1 MASVPADRT
10 GTSGQDVNFTRNA
23 TGLVREASMWDAL
36 IMNTLGMN
44 VAVGSVLLL
53 QQAPAIFP
61 GGNMLLAVVIG
72 TLIMAF
78 TLLWVYS
85 EFAAAMPRSG
95 GDYVFVSRALHPFLG
110 WLLSWSQGIW
120 LIFFWIGFN
129 AWFAL
134 TSAVPTAMITIG
146 TVTGGHGWITAA
158 NDLLSKPDFL
168 GIHMQ
173 WYVFGFG
180 TLLNVLFALLLI
192 YGGRVYWRVQKW
204 LFLLAGLAIL
214 VMVGLLLVRGTSMAA
229 SWNSFAAKTGSLG
242 YGQVIPA
249 ARAAGFGGA
258 TAPFSFTA
266 TLLMLP
272 WVFFV
277 VGYAQGSAQIGGEI
291 KRASRS
297 QYFAMVGGVLINGL
311 VLAVIV
317 LLATHAVGSGWLRS
331 VDYLAANDPAKL
343 GLPAG
348 LPPGVNFLTALMT
361 HNVLL
366 LALLGIGF
374 VIWALM
380 GTPLSEL
387 QATRYMLAWG
397 LDRSVPQRLGRV
409 NDRVHTPVT
418 AIVFCTVTGE
428 LALLAL
434 INIAQASLLG
444 ALLAQIAAF
453 ILVSAAG
460 IAFPYRLKA
469 LWESAGGRRILGVP
483 AVALAGA
490 GGVITLGALMILFI
504 ANKSISTEFAVTAHL
519 SLYFMLGVVGAG
531 VLWYIGAY
539 VFNRHRGVNLNLS
552 YKEIPPE

>member
-1 MASVPADRT
+1 MTSTPAPVT
-10 GTSGQDVNFTRNA
+10 GAPQDANFTRNA
-23 TGLVREASMWDAL
+23 TGLVREVSMWDAL

-61 GGNMLLAVVIG
+61 GGNMVLAVVIG
-72 TLIMAF
+72 TVIMAF

-85 EFAAAMPRSG
+85 EFSAAMPRSG

-134 TSAVPTAMITIG
+134 VSAVPAAFITIG
-146 TVTGGHGWITAA
+146 SVTGQQGWITAA
-158 NDLLSKPDFL
+158 NDLLAKHTFL

-173 WYVFGFG
+173 WYVFLFG
-180 TLLNVLFALLLI
+180 TVLNVLFAVLLI
-192 YGGRVYWRVQKW
+192 FGGRVYWRVQKW

-214 VMVGLLLVRGTSMAA
+214 IMVVLLIARGTSLAA
-229 SWNSFAAKTGSLG
+229 SWDSFAAKNGTLK
-242 YGQVIPA
+242 YHQVIPA
-249 ARAAGFGGA
+249 AHAAGFTGA
-258 TAPFSFTA
+258 NAPFSFAA
-266 TLLMLP
+266 TLLILP

-277 VGYAQGSAQIGGEI
+277 VGYAQGSAQIGGEV

-297 QYFAMVGGVLINGL
+297 QYVAMVGGVLINGL
-311 VLAVIV
+311 VLAIIV
-317 LLATHAVGSGWLRS
+317 LLTTHAVGTSWLRS

-348 LPPGVNFLTALMT
+348 LPPGVNFLAALLT

-366 LALLGIGF
+366 LALIGIGF

-387 QATRYMLAWG
+387 QASRYMLAWS
-397 LDRSVPQRLGRV
+397 LDRSGPQALGRV
-409 NDRVHTPVT
+409 NDRTHTPVV

-434 INIAQASLLG
+434 INIPQASLLG

-460 IAFPYRLKA
+460 IAFPYRLKDI
-469 LWESAGGRRILGVP
+469 WEAAGGRRLFGVP

-490 GGVITLGALMILFI
+490 GGVISLGALMVLFI
-504 ANKSISTEFAVTAHL
+504 TDKSISTTFAVTAHL
-519 SLYFMLGVVGAG
+519 SVEFMLGVIAAG
-531 VLWYIGAY
+531 VLWYIGAVLY
-539 VFNRHRGVNLNLS
+539 NKRRGVNLNLT

>member
-1 MASVPADRT
+1 MTSTPAPVT
-10 GTSGQDVNFTRNA
+10 GAPQDSNFTRNA
-23 TGLVREASMWDAL
+23 TGLVREVSMWDAL

-61 GGNMLLAVVIG
+61 GGNMVLAVVIG
-72 TLIMAF
+72 TVIMAF

-85 EFAAAMPRSG
+85 EFSAAMPRSG

-134 TSAVPTAMITIG
+134 VSAVPAAFITIG
-146 TVTGGHGWITAA
+146 SVTGQQGWITAA
-158 NDLLSKPDFL
+158 NDLLAKHTFL

-173 WYVFGFG
+173 WYVFLFG
-180 TLLNVLFALLLI
+180 TVLNVLFAVLLI
-192 YGGRVYWRVQKW
+192 FGGRVYWRVQKW

-214 VMVGLLLVRGTSMAA
+214 IMVVLLIARGTSLAA
-229 SWNSFAAKTGSLG
+229 SWDSFAAKNGTLK
-242 YGQVIPA
+242 YHQVIPA
-249 ARAAGFGGA
+249 AHAAGFTGA
-258 TAPFSFTA
+258 NAPFSFAA
-266 TLLMLP
+266 TLLILP

-277 VGYAQGSAQIGGEI
+277 VGYAQGSAQIGGEV

-297 QYFAMVGGVLINGL
+297 QYVAMVGGVLINGL
-311 VLAVIV
+311 VLAIIV
-317 LLATHAVGSGWLRS
+317 LLTTHAVGTSWLRS

-348 LPPGVNFLTALMT
+348 LPPGVNFLAALLT

-366 LALLGIGF
+366 LALIGIGF

-387 QATRYMLAWG
+387 QASRYMLAWS
-397 LDRSVPQRLGRV
+397 LDRSGPQALGRV
-409 NDRVHTPVT
+409 NDRTHTPVV

-434 INIAQASLLG
+434 INVPQASLLG

-460 IAFPYRLKA
+460 VAFPYRLKDI
-469 LWESAGGRRILGVP
+469 WEAAGGRRLFGVP
-483 AVALAGA
+483 AVALAGPA
-490 GGVITLGALMILFI
+490 G
-504 ANKSISTEFAVTAHL
+504 
-519 SLYFMLGVVGAG
+519 
-531 VLWYIGAY
+531 
-539 VFNRHRGVNLNLS
+539 
-552 YKEIPPE
+552 

>member
-1 MASVPADRT
+1 MTSTPAPVT
-10 GTSGQDVNFTRNA
+10 GAPQDSNFTRNA
-23 TGLVREASMWDAL
+23 TGLVREVSMWDAL

-61 GGNMLLAVVIG
+61 GGNMVLAVVIG
-72 TLIMAF
+72 TVIMAF

-85 EFAAAMPRSG
+85 EFSAAMPRSG

-134 TSAVPTAMITIG
+134 VSAVPAAFITIG
-146 TVTGGHGWITAA
+146 SVTGQQGWITAA
-158 NDLLSKPDFL
+158 NDLLAKHTFL

-173 WYVFGFG
+173 WYVFLFG
-180 TLLNVLFALLLI
+180 TVLNVLFAVLLI
-192 YGGRVYWRVQKW
+192 FGGRVYWRVQKW

-214 VMVGLLLVRGTSMAA
+214 IMVVLLIARGTSLAA
-229 SWNSFAAKTGSLG
+229 SWDSFAAKNGTLK
-242 YGQVIPA
+242 YHQVIPA
-249 ARAAGFGGA
+249 AHAAGFTGA
-258 TAPFSFTA
+258 NAPFSFAA
-266 TLLMLP
+266 TLLILP

-277 VGYAQGSAQIGGEI
+277 VGYAQGSAQIGGEV

-297 QYFAMVGGVLINGL
+297 QYVAMVGGVLINGL
-311 VLAVIV
+311 VLAIIV
-317 LLATHAVGSGWLRS
+317 LLTTHAVGTSWLRS

-348 LPPGVNFLTALMT
+348 LPPGVNFLAALLT

-366 LALLGIGF
+366 LALIGIGF

-387 QATRYMLAWG
+387 QASRYMLAWS
-397 LDRSVPQRLGRV
+397 LDRSGPQALGRV
-409 NDRVHTPVT
+409 NDRTHTPVV

-434 INIAQASLLG
+434 INVPQASLLG

-460 IAFPYRLKA
+460 VAFPYRLKDI
-469 LWESAGGRRILGVP
+469 WEAAGGRRLFGVP

-490 GGVITLGALMILFI
+490 GGVISLGALLVLFI
-504 ANKSISTEFAVTAHL
+504 TDKSISTTFAVTAHL
-519 SLYFMLGVVGAG
+519 SVEFMLGVIAAG
-531 VLWYIGAY
+531 VLWYIGAVLY
-539 VFNRHRGVNLNLS
+539 NKRRGVNLNLT

>member
-1 MASVPADRT
+1 
-10 GTSGQDVNFTRNA
+10 
-23 TGLVREASMWDAL
+23 MWDAL

-61 GGNMLLAVVIG
+61 GGNMVLAVVIG
-72 TLIMAF
+72 TVIMAF

-85 EFAAAMPRSG
+85 EFSAAMPRSG

-134 TSAVPTAMITIG
+134 VSAVPAAFITIG
-146 TVTGGHGWITAA
+146 SVTGQQGWITAA
-158 NDLLSKPDFL
+158 NDLLAKHTFL

-173 WYVFGFG
+173 WYVFLFG
-180 TLLNVLFALLLI
+180 TVLNVLFAVLLI
-192 YGGRVYWRVQKW
+192 FGGRVYWRVQKW

-214 VMVGLLLVRGTSMAA
+214 IMVILLIARGTSLAA
-229 SWNSFAAKTGSLG
+229 SWDSFAAKNGTLK
-242 YGQVIPA
+242 YHQVIPA
-249 ARAAGFGGA
+249 AHAAGFTGA
-258 TAPFSFTA
+258 NAPFSFAA
-266 TLLMLP
+266 TLLILP

-277 VGYAQGSAQIGGEI
+277 VGYAQGSAQIGGEV

-297 QYFAMVGGVLINGL
+297 QYVAMVGGVLINGL
-311 VLAVIV
+311 VLAIIV
-317 LLATHAVGSGWLRS
+317 LLTTHAVGTSWLRS

-348 LPPGVNFLTALMT
+348 LPPGVNFLAALLT

-366 LALLGIGF
+366 LALIGIGF

-387 QATRYMLAWG
+387 QASRYMLAWS
-397 LDRSVPQRLGRV
+397 LDRSGPQALGRV
-409 NDRVHTPVT
+409 NDRTHTPVI

-434 INIAQASLLG
+434 INVPQASLLG

-460 IAFPYRLKA
+460 VAFPYRLKDI
-469 LWESAGGRRILGVP
+469 WEAAGGRRLFGVP

-490 GGVITLGALMILFI
+490 GGVISLGALLVLFI
-504 ANKSISTEFAVTAHL
+504 TDKSISTTFAVTAHL
-519 SLYFMLGVVGAG
+519 SVEFMLGVIAAG
-531 VLWYIGAY
+531 VLWYIGAVLY
-539 VFNRHRGVNLNLS
+539 NKRRGVNLNLT

>member
-1 MASVPADRT
+1 MTSTPPRT
-10 GTSGQDVNFTRNA
+10 TGAPQDYNFTRNA
-23 TGLVREASMWDAL
+23 TGLIREVSMWDAL

-61 GGNMLLAVVIG
+61 GGSMVLSVIIG

-134 TSAVPTAMITIG
+134 VAAAPTAMITIG
-146 TVTGGHGWITAA
+146 SVTGDQAWTNAA
-158 NDLLSKPDFL
+158 NGLLAKHEFL

-173 WYVFGFG
+173 WYVFLFG
-180 TLLNVLFALLLI
+180 TLLNILFALLLI
-192 YGGRVYWRVQKW
+192 FGGRVYWRVQKW
-204 LFLLAGLAIL
+204 LFLVAGLAIL
-214 VMVGLLLVRGTSMAA
+214 AMVALLLVRGTSIA
-229 SWNSFAAKTGSLG
+229 SSWDAFAAKNGTLK

-249 ARAAGFGGA
+249 AHAAGFTGA
-258 TAPFSFTA
+258 HAPFSFTA

-277 VGYAQGSAQIGGEI
+277 VGYAQGSAQIGGEV

-297 QYFAMVGGVLINGL
+297 QYYAMVGGVLINGL
-311 VLAVIV
+311 VLAIIV
-317 LLATHAVGSGWLRS
+317 LLTTHAVGTGWLRS
-331 VDYLAANDPAKL
+331 VDYLAANDPSKL
-343 GLPAG
+343 GLPGG
-348 LPPGVNFLTALMT
+348 LPPGLNFLVALLT
-361 HNVLL
+361 HNIVL

-397 LDRSVPQRLGRV
+397 LDRSAPQRLGRV
-409 NDRVHTPVT
+409 SDRLHTPVT
-418 AIVFCTVTGE
+418 AIVFCTITGE

-434 INIAQASLLG
+434 INVAQASLLG

-460 IAFPYRLKA
+460 IAFPYRLRNV
-469 LWESAGGRRILGVP
+469 WESAGGRRFLGVP
-483 AVALAGA
+483 AVMLAGI
-490 GGVITLGALMILFI
+490 GGVIALGALLLLFI
-504 ANKSISTEFAVTAHL
+504 FNTTISAQFAVTAHL
-519 SLYFMLGVVGAG
+519 SVEFMLGVVIAGA
-531 VLWYIGAY
+531 LWYVGAY
-539 VFNRHRGVNLNLS
+539 LVNRRRGINLNLA

>member
-1 MASVPADRT
+1 MTSTPPRT
-10 GTSGQDVNFTRNA
+10 TGAPQDYNFTRNA
-23 TGLVREASMWDAL
+23 TGLIREVSMWDAL

-61 GGNMLLAVVIG
+61 GGSMVLSVIIG

-85 EFAAAMPRSG
+85 EFSAAMPRSG

-134 TSAVPTAMITIG
+134 VAAAPTAMITIG
-146 TVTGGHGWITAA
+146 SVTGDQAWTNAA
-158 NDLLSKPDFL
+158 NGLLAKHDFL

-173 WYVFGFG
+173 WYVFLFG
-180 TLLNVLFALLLI
+180 TLLNILFALLLI
-192 YGGRVYWRVQKW
+192 FGGRVYWRVQKW
-204 LFLLAGLAIL
+204 LFLVAGLAIL
-214 VMVGLLLVRGTSMAA
+214 AMVALLLVRGTSIA
-229 SWNSFAAKTGSLG
+229 SSWDAFAAKNGTLK

-249 ARAAGFGGA
+249 AHAAGFTGA
-258 TAPFSFTA
+258 HAPFSFTA

-277 VGYAQGSAQIGGEI
+277 VGYAQGSAQIGGEV

-297 QYFAMVGGVLINGL
+297 QYYAMVGGVLINGL

-317 LLATHAVGSGWLRS
+317 LLTTHAVGTGWLRS
-331 VDYLAANDPAKL
+331 VDYLAANDPSKL
-343 GLPAG
+343 GLPGG
-348 LPPGVNFLTALMT
+348 LPPGVNFLVALLT
-361 HNVLL
+361 HNIVL

-397 LDRSVPQRLGRV
+397 LDRSAPQRLGRV
-409 NDRVHTPVT
+409 SDRLHTPVT
-418 AIVFCTVTGE
+418 AIVFCTITGE

-460 IAFPYRLKA
+460 IAFPYRLRNV
-469 LWESAGGRRILGVP
+469 WESAGGRRLLGVP
-483 AVALAGA
+483 AVVLAGI
-490 GGVITLGALMILFI
+490 GGVIALGALLLLFI
-504 ANKSISTEFAVTAHL
+504 FNKTISAQFAVTAHL
-519 SLYFMLGVVGAG
+519 SVEFMLGVVIAGA
-531 VLWYIGAY
+531 LWYVGAY
-539 VFNRHRGVNLNLS
+539 LVNRRRGINLNLA

>member
-1 MASVPADRT
+1 MTSTPPRT
-10 GTSGQDVNFTRNA
+10 TGAPQDYNFTRNA
-23 TGLVREASMWDAL
+23 TGLIREVSMWDAL

-61 GGNMLLAVVIG
+61 GGSMVLSVIIG

-134 TSAVPTAMITIG
+134 VAAAPTAMITIG
-146 TVTGGHGWITAA
+146 SVTGDQAWTNAA
-158 NDLLSKPDFL
+158 NGLLAKHDFL

-173 WYVFGFG
+173 WYVFLFG
-180 TLLNVLFALLLI
+180 TVLNILFALLLI
-192 YGGRVYWRVQKW
+192 FGGRVYWRVQKW
-204 LFLLAGLAIL
+204 LFLVAGLAIL
-214 VMVGLLLVRGTSMAA
+214 AMVALLLVRGTSIA
-229 SWNSFAAKTGSLG
+229 SSWDAFAAKNGTLK

-249 ARAAGFGGA
+249 AHAAGFTGA
-258 TAPFSFTA
+258 HASFSFTA

-277 VGYAQGSAQIGGEI
+277 VGYAQGSAQIGGEV

-297 QYFAMVGGVLINGL
+297 QYYAMVGGVLINGL
-311 VLAVIV
+311 VLAIIV
-317 LLATHAVGSGWLRS
+317 LLTTHAVGTSWLRS
-331 VDYLAANDPAKL
+331 VDYLAANDPSKL
-343 GLPAG
+343 GLPGG
-348 LPPGVNFLTALMT
+348 LPPGVNFLVALLT
-361 HNVLL
+361 HNIVL

-397 LDRSVPQRLGRV
+397 LDRSAPQRLGRV
-409 NDRVHTPVT
+409 SDRLHTPVT

-434 INIAQASLLG
+434 INVAQASLLG

-460 IAFPYRLKA
+460 IAFPYRLRNV
-469 LWESAGGRRILGVP
+469 WESAGGRRLLGVP
-483 AVALAGA
+483 AVVLAGI
-490 GGVITLGALMILFI
+490 GGVIALGALLLLFI
-504 ANKSISTEFAVTAHL
+504 FNKTISAQFAVTAHL
-519 SLYFMLGVVGAG
+519 SVEFMLGVVIAGA
-531 VLWYIGAY
+531 LWYIGAY
-539 VFNRHRGVNLNLS
+539 LVNRRRGINLNLA

>member
-1 MASVPADRT
+1 MTSTPAPVT
-10 GTSGQDVNFTRNA
+10 GAPQDSNFTRNA
-23 TGLVREASMWDAL
+23 TGLVREVSMWDAL

-61 GGNMLLAVVIG
+61 GGNMVLAVIIG
-72 TLIMAF
+72 TVIMAF

-85 EFAAAMPRSG
+85 EFSAAMPRSG

-134 TSAVPTAMITIG
+134 VSAVPAAFITIG
-146 TVTGGHGWITAA
+146 SVTGQQGWITAA
-158 NDLLSKPDFL
+158 NDLLAKHTFL

-173 WYVFGFG
+173 WYVFLFG
-180 TLLNVLFALLLI
+180 TVLNVLFAVLLI
-192 YGGRVYWRVQKW
+192 FGGRVYWRVQKW

-214 VMVGLLLVRGTSMAA
+214 IMVILLIARGTSLAA
-229 SWNSFAAKTGSLG
+229 SWDSFAAKNGTLK
-242 YGQVIPA
+242 YHQVIPA
-249 ARAAGFGGA
+249 AHAAGFTGA
-258 TAPFSFTA
+258 NAPFSFAA
-266 TLLMLP
+266 TLLILP

-277 VGYAQGSAQIGGEI
+277 VGYAQGSAQIGGEV

-297 QYFAMVGGVLINGL
+297 QYVAMVGGVLINGL
-311 VLAVIV
+311 VLAIIV
-317 LLATHAVGSGWLRS
+317 LLTTHAVGTSWLRS

-348 LPPGVNFLTALMT
+348 LPPGVNFLAALLT

-366 LALLGIGF
+366 LALIGIGF

-387 QATRYMLAWG
+387 QASRYMLAWS
-397 LDRSVPQRLGRV
+397 LDRSGPQALGRV
-409 NDRVHTPVT
+409 NDRTHTPVV

-434 INIAQASLLG
+434 INIPQASLLG

-460 IAFPYRLKA
+460 VAFPYRLKDI
-469 LWESAGGRRILGVP
+469 WEAAGGRRLFGVP

-490 GGVITLGALMILFI
+490 GGVISLGALLVLFI
-504 ANKSISTEFAVTAHL
+504 TDKSISTTFAVTAHL
-519 SLYFMLGVVGAG
+519 SVEFMLGVIAAG
-531 VLWYIGAY
+531 VLWYIGAVLY
-539 VFNRHRGVNLNLS
+539 NKRRGVNLNLT

>member
-1 MASVPADRT
+1 MTSTPARAT
-10 GTSGQDVNFTRNA
+10 GAPQDFNFTRNA
-23 TGLVREASMWDAL
+23 TGLVREVSMWDAL

-61 GGNMLLAVVIG
+61 GGNLVLAVIIG

-85 EFAAAMPRSG
+85 EFSAAMPRSG

-134 TSAVPTAMITIG
+134 ISAAPTAMITIG
-146 TVTGGHGWITAA
+146 TVTGSHGWITAA
-158 NDLLSKPDFL
+158 NDLTAKYDVL
-168 GIHMQ
+168 GVHMQ
-173 WYVFGFG
+173 WYVFLFG
-180 TLLNVLFALLLI
+180 TVLNVLFALLLI
-192 YGGRVYWRVQKW
+192 FGGRVYWRVQKW
-204 LFLLAGLAIL
+204 LFLLAGIAIL
-214 VMVGLLLVRGTSMAA
+214 LMVGLLIARGTSLGA
-229 SWNSFAAKTGSLG
+229 SWDTFAAKNGTLR
-242 YGQVIPA
+242 YGQVISA
-249 ARAAGFGGA
+249 AQKAGFHGA
-258 TAPFSFTA
+258 NAGFSFSDTI
-266 TLLMLP
+266 LLLP

-277 VGYAQGSAQIGGEI
+277 VGYAQGSAQIGGEV

-311 VLAVIV
+311 VLALIV
-317 LLATHAVGSGWLRS
+317 LLATHYVGSSWLRS
-331 VDYLAANDPAKL
+331 VDYLAAADPAKL
-343 GLPAG
+343 GLPGG

-361 HNVLL
+361 HNVVL

-397 LDRSVPQRLGRV
+397 LDRSGPQALGRV

-453 ILVSAAG
+453 ILVSVAG
-460 IAFPYRLKA
+460 IAFPYRLKD
-469 LWESAGGRRILGVP
+469 LWESAGGKRLLGVP
-483 AVALAGA
+483 TVALAGT
-490 GGVITLGALMILFI
+490 GGVIALGGLMVMFI
-504 ANKSISTEFAVTAHL
+504 FNKSISTEFAVTAHL
-519 SLYFMLGVVGAG
+519 SVEFMLGVIAAG
-531 VLWYIGAY
+531 VLWYFGALIY
-539 VFNRHRGVNLNLS
+539 NRRRGVNMNLA

>member
-1 MASVPADRT
+1 MTSIPARAT
-10 GTSGQDVNFTRNA
+10 GAPQDSNFTRNA
-23 TGLVREASMWDAL
+23 TGLVREVSMWDAL

-61 GGNMLLAVVIG
+61 GGNLVLAVIIG
-72 TLIMAF
+72 TVIMAF

-85 EFAAAMPRSG
+85 EFSAAMPRSG

-110 WLLSWSQGIW
+110 WLLSWSQGVW

-134 TSAVPTAMITIG
+134 VAAVPAALITIG
-146 TVTGGHGWITAA
+146 SVTGAQGWITVA
-158 NDLLSKPDFL
+158 NDLQAKHSFL

-173 WYVFGFG
+173 WYVFLFG
-180 TLLNVLFALLLI
+180 TVLNVLFALLLI
-192 YGGRVYWRVQKW
+192 FGGRVYWRVQKW

-214 VMVGLLLVRGTSMAA
+214 IMVGLLIARGSSLAA
-229 SWNSFAAKTGSLG
+229 SWDSFAAKNGSLK
-242 YGQVIPA
+242 YNQVIPA
-249 ARAAGFGGA
+249 AQAAGFHGA
-258 TAPFSFTA
+258 NASFSFTA
-266 TLLMLP
+266 TLLILP

-277 VGYAQGSAQIGGEI
+277 VGYAQGSAQIGGEV
-291 KRASRS
+291 KRAGRS

-317 LLATHAVGSGWLRS
+317 LLATHAVGSSWLRS
-331 VDYLAANDPAKL
+331 VDYLAANAPDKL
-343 GLPAG
+343 GLPGG
-348 LPPGVNFLTALMT
+348 LPPGINFISALMT
-361 HNVLL
+361 HNVVL

-387 QATRYMLAWG
+387 QASRYMLAWG
-397 LDRSVPQRLGRV
+397 LDRSGPQALGRV
-409 NDRVHTPVT
+409 NDRVHTPVV

-434 INIAQASLLG
+434 INIPQASLLG

-460 IAFPYRLKA
+460 IAFPYRLKDI
-469 LWESAGGRRILGVP
+469 WEAAGGRRLLGVP

-490 GGVITLGALMILFI
+490 GGVIFLGALLVLFI
-504 ANKSISTEFAVTAHL
+504 ADKSISAQFAVTAHL
-519 SLYFMLGVVGAG
+519 SVEFMLGVLAAG
-531 VLWYIGAY
+531 VLWYIGAVLY
-539 VFNRHRGVNLNLS
+539 NRRRGVNLNLT

>member
-1 MASVPADRT
+1 MTSTPAPVT
-10 GTSGQDVNFTRNA
+10 GAPQDANFTRNA
-23 TGLVREASMWDAL
+23 TGLVREVSMWDAL

-61 GGNMLLAVVIG
+61 GGNMVLAVVIG
-72 TLIMAF
+72 TVIMAF

-85 EFAAAMPRSG
+85 EFSAAMPRSG

-134 TSAVPTAMITIG
+134 VSAVPAAFITIG
-146 TVTGGHGWITAA
+146 SVTGQQGWITAA
-158 NDLLSKPDFL
+158 NDLLAKHTFL

-173 WYVFGFG
+173 WYVFLFG
-180 TLLNVLFALLLI
+180 TVLNVLFAVLLI
-192 YGGRVYWRVQKW
+192 FGGRVYWRVQKW

-214 VMVGLLLVRGTSMAA
+214 IMVVLLIARGTSLAA
-229 SWNSFAAKTGSLG
+229 SWDSFAAKNGTLK
-242 YGQVIPA
+242 YHQVIPA
-249 ARAAGFGGA
+249 AHAAGFTGA
-258 TAPFSFTA
+258 NAPFSFAA
-266 TLLMLP
+266 TLLILP

-277 VGYAQGSAQIGGEI
+277 VGYAQGSAQIGGEV

-297 QYFAMVGGVLINGL
+297 QYVAMVGGVLINGL
-311 VLAVIV
+311 VLAIIV
-317 LLATHAVGSGWLRS
+317 LLTTHAVGTSWLRS

-348 LPPGVNFLTALMT
+348 LPPGVNFLAALLT

-366 LALLGIGF
+366 LALIGIGF

-387 QATRYMLAWG
+387 QASRYMLAWS
-397 LDRSVPQRLGRV
+397 LDRSGPQALGRV
-409 NDRVHTPVT
+409 NDRTHTPVV

-434 INIAQASLLG
+434 INIPQASLLG

-460 IAFPYRLKA
+460 VAFPYRLKDI
-469 LWESAGGRRILGVP
+469 WEAAGGRRLFGVP

-490 GGVITLGALMILFI
+490 GGVISLGALMVLFI
-504 ANKSISTEFAVTAHL
+504 TDKSISTTFAVTAHL
-519 SLYFMLGVVGAG
+519 SVEFMLGVIAAG
-531 VLWYIGAY
+531 VLWYIGAVLY
-539 VFNRHRGVNLNLS
+539 NKRRGVNLNLT

>member
-1 MASVPADRT
+1 MTSTPPRT
-10 GTSGQDVNFTRNA
+10 TGAPQDYNFTRNA
-23 TGLVREASMWDAL
+23 TGLIREVSMWDAL

-61 GGNMLLAVVIG
+61 GGSMVLSVIIG
-72 TLIMAF
+72 TVIMAF

-134 TSAVPTAMITIG
+134 VVAAPTAMVTIG
-146 TVTGGHGWITAA
+146 SVTGDQAWISAA
-158 NDLLSKPDFL
+158 NGLLAKHDFL

-173 WYVFGFG
+173 WYVFLFG

-192 YGGRVYWRVQKW
+192 FGGRVYWRAQKW
-204 LFLLAGLAIL
+204 LFLVAGLAIL
-214 VMVGLLLVRGTSMAA
+214 AMVALLLVRGTSIA
-229 SWNSFAAKTGSLG
+229 SSWDAFAAKNGTLK

-249 ARAAGFGGA
+249 AHAAGFTGA
-258 TAPFSFTA
+258 HASFSFTA

-277 VGYAQGSAQIGGEI
+277 VGYAQGSAQIGGEV

-297 QYFAMVGGVLINGL
+297 QYYAMVGGVLINGL
-311 VLAVIV
+311 VLAIIV
-317 LLATHAVGSGWLRS
+317 LLTTHAVGTSWLRS
-331 VDYLAANDPAKL
+331 VDYLAASDPSKL
-343 GLPAG
+343 GLPGG
-348 LPPGVNFLTALMT
+348 LPPGVNFLVALLT
-361 HNVLL
+361 HNIVL
-366 LALLGIGF
+366 LALLGVGF

-397 LDRSVPQRLGRV
+397 LDRSAPQRLGRV
-409 NDRVHTPVT
+409 SDRLHTPVA

-460 IAFPYRLKA
+460 IAFPYRLRNV
-469 LWESAGGRRILGVP
+469 WESAGGRRLLGVP
-483 AVALAGA
+483 AVVLAGI
-490 GGVITLGALMILFI
+490 GGVIALGALLLLFI
-504 ANKSISTEFAVTAHL
+504 FNKTISAQFAVTAHL
-519 SLYFMLGVVGAG
+519 SVEFMLGVVVAG
-531 VLWYIGAY
+531 VLWYVGAY
-539 VFNRHRGVNLNLS
+539 LVNRRRGINLNLA

>member
-1 MASVPADRT
+1 MTSTPAPVT
-10 GTSGQDVNFTRNA
+10 GAPQDSNFTRNA
-23 TGLVREASMWDAL
+23 TGLVREVSMWDAL

-61 GGNMLLAVVIG
+61 GGNMVLAVVIG
-72 TLIMAF
+72 TVIMAF

-85 EFAAAMPRSG
+85 EFSAAMPRSG

-134 TSAVPTAMITIG
+134 VSAVPAAFITIG
-146 TVTGGHGWITAA
+146 SVTGQQGWITAA
-158 NDLLSKPDFL
+158 NDLLAKHTFL

-173 WYVFGFG
+173 WYVFLFG
-180 TLLNVLFALLLI
+180 TVLNVLFAVLLI
-192 YGGRVYWRVQKW
+192 FGGRVYWRVQKW

-214 VMVGLLLVRGTSMAA
+214 IMVVLLIARGTSLAA
-229 SWNSFAAKTGSLG
+229 SWDSFAAKNGTLK
-242 YGQVIPA
+242 YHQVIPA
-249 ARAAGFGGA
+249 AHAAGFTGA
-258 TAPFSFTA
+258 NAPFSFAA
-266 TLLMLP
+266 TLLILP

-277 VGYAQGSAQIGGEI
+277 VGYAQGSAQIGGEV

-297 QYFAMVGGVLINGL
+297 QYVAMVGGVLINGL
-311 VLAVIV
+311 VLAIIV
-317 LLATHAVGSGWLRS
+317 LLTTHAVGTSWLRS

-348 LPPGVNFLTALMT
+348 LPPGVNFLAALLT

-366 LALLGIGF
+366 LALIGIGF

-387 QATRYMLAWG
+387 QASRYMLAWS
-397 LDRSVPQRLGRV
+397 LDRSGPQALGRV
-409 NDRVHTPVT
+409 NDRTHTPVV

-434 INIAQASLLG
+434 INIPQASLLG

-460 IAFPYRLKA
+460 VAFPYRLKDI
-469 LWESAGGRRILGVP
+469 WEAAGGRRLFGVP

-490 GGVITLGALMILFI
+490 GGVISLGALLVLFI
-504 ANKSISTEFAVTAHL
+504 TDKSISTTFAVTAHL
-519 SLYFMLGVVGAG
+519 SVEFMLGVIAAG
-531 VLWYIGAY
+531 VLWYIGAVLY
-539 VFNRHRGVNLNLS
+539 NKRRGVNLNLT

>member
-1 MASVPADRT
+1 MTSTPASATAAP
-10 GTSGQDVNFTRNA
+10 QDSNFTRNA
-23 TGLVREASMWDAL
+23 TGLVREVSMWDAL

-53 QQAPAIFP
+53 QQAPALFP
-61 GGNMLLAVVIG
+61 GGNMVLAVIIG

-85 EFAAAMPRSG
+85 EFAGAMPRSG

-110 WLLSWSQGIW
+110 WMLSWSQGIW

-134 TSAVPTAMITIG
+134 VSAAPTALITIG
-146 TVTGGHGWITAA
+146 SVTGQHGWITVA
-158 NDLLSKPDFL
+158 NDLLAKHYFL

-173 WYVFGFG
+173 WYVLAFG
-180 TLLNVLFALLLI
+180 TLINVLFALLLI
-192 YGGRVYWRVQKW
+192 FGGRVYWRVQKW
-204 LFLLAGLAIL
+204 LFLIAGLAIL
-214 VMVGLLLVRGTSMAA
+214 AMVVLLLARGSGLAA
-229 SWNSFAAKTGSLG
+229 SWDSFAAKNGTLK
-242 YGQVIPA
+242 YGQVVA
-249 ARAAGFGGA
+249 AAKAAGFHGA
-258 TAPFSFTA
+258 NAPFSFSD

-297 QYFAMVGGVLINGL
+297 QYYAMVGGVLVNGL
-311 VLAVIV
+311 VLAIIV
-317 LLATHAVGSGWLRS
+317 LLATHAVGDGWLRS
-331 VDYLAANDPAKL
+331 VDFLAANDPAKL
-343 GLPAG
+343 GLPGG
-348 LPPGVNFLTALMT
+348 LPPGVNFLAALAT
-361 HNVLL
+361 HNVIL
-366 LALLGIGF
+366 LALLGLGF

-409 NDRVHTPVT
+409 NDRVHTPVA

-453 ILVSAAG
+453 ILVCAAG
-460 IAFPYRLKA
+460 IAFPFRLRNV
-469 LWESAGGRRILGVP
+469 WESAGGKRVLGVP
-483 AVALAGA
+483 VIVLAGA
-490 GGVITLGALMILFI
+490 GGVVALGALLLMFI
-504 ANKSISTEFAVTAHL
+504 FNKSVSTEFAVTAHL
-519 SLYFMLGVVGAG
+519 SVGFMLGVVVAG
-531 VLWYIGAY
+531 VLWYASAY
-539 VFNRHRGVNLNLS
+539 LVNKRRGVNLNLS
-552 YKEIPPE
+552 FKEIPPE

>member
-1 MASVPADRT
+1 
-10 GTSGQDVNFTRNA
+10 
-23 TGLVREASMWDAL
+23 MWDAL

-134 TSAVPTAMITIG
+134 TSALPTAMITIG

-158 NDLLSKPDFL
+158 NGLLSKPDFL

-192 YGGRVYWRVQKW
+192 FGGRVYWRVQKW

-214 VMVGLLLVRGTSMAA
+214 VMVGLLLVRGTSLAA
-229 SWNSFAAKTGSLG
+229 SWNSFAAKNGSLR
-242 YGQVIPA
+242 YDQVIPV

-258 TAPFSFTA
+258 AAPFSFTA

-331 VDYLAANDPAKL
+331 VDFLAANDPAKL

-366 LALLGIGF
+366 LALFGIGF
-374 VIWALM
+374 IIWALM

-453 ILVSAAG
+453 ILVAAAG

-469 LWESAGGRRILGVP
+469 LWESAGGRRILGLP

-490 GGVITLGALMILFI
+490 GGVIALGALMILFI
-504 ANKSISTEFAVTAHL
+504 VNKSISTEFAVTAHL

-539 VFNRHRGVNLNLS
+539 LFNRHRGVNLNLS

>member
-1 MASVPADRT
+1 MTSTPAPVT
-10 GTSGQDVNFTRNA
+10 GAPQDSNFTRNA
-23 TGLVREASMWDAL
+23 TGLVREVSMWDAL

-61 GGNMLLAVVIG
+61 GGNMVLAVVIG
-72 TLIMAF
+72 TVIMAF

-85 EFAAAMPRSG
+85 EFSAAMPRSG

-134 TSAVPTAMITIG
+134 VSAVPAAFITIG
-146 TVTGGHGWITAA
+146 SVTGQQGWITAA
-158 NDLLSKPDFL
+158 NDLLAKHTFL

-173 WYVFGFG
+173 WYVFLFG
-180 TLLNVLFALLLI
+180 TVLNVLFAVLLI
-192 YGGRVYWRVQKW
+192 FGGRVYWRVQKW

-214 VMVGLLLVRGTSMAA
+214 IMVVLLIARGTSLAA
-229 SWNSFAAKTGSLG
+229 SWDSFAAKNGTLK
-242 YGQVIPA
+242 YHQVIPA
-249 ARAAGFGGA
+249 AHAAGFTGA
-258 TAPFSFTA
+258 NAPFSFAA
-266 TLLMLP
+266 TLLILP

-277 VGYAQGSAQIGGEI
+277 VGYAQGSAQIGGEV

-297 QYFAMVGGVLINGL
+297 QYVAMVGGVLINGL
-311 VLAVIV
+311 VLAIIV
-317 LLATHAVGSGWLRS
+317 LLTTHAVGTSWLRS

-348 LPPGVNFLTALMT
+348 LPPGVNFLAALLT

-366 LALLGIGF
+366 LALIGIGF

-387 QATRYMLAWG
+387 QASRYMLAWS
-397 LDRSVPQRLGRV
+397 LDRSGPQALGRV
-409 NDRVHTPVT
+409 NDRTHTPVV

-434 INIAQASLLG
+434 INVPQASLLG

-460 IAFPYRLKA
+460 VAFPYRLKDI
-469 LWESAGGRRILGVP
+469 WEAAGGRRLFGVP

-490 GGVITLGALMILFI
+490 GGVISLGALLVLFI
-504 ANKSISTEFAVTAHL
+504 TDKSISTTFAVTAHL
-519 SLYFMLGVVGAG
+519 SLEFMLGVIAAG
-531 VLWYIGAY
+531 VLWYIGAVLY
-539 VFNRHRGVNLNLS
+539 NKRRGVNLNLT

>member
-1 MASVPADRT
+1 MTSTPAPVT
-10 GTSGQDVNFTRNA
+10 GAPQDSNFTRNA
-23 TGLVREASMWDAL
+23 TGLVREVSMWDAL

-61 GGNMLLAVVIG
+61 GGNMVLAVIIG
-72 TLIMAF
+72 TVIMAF

-85 EFAAAMPRSG
+85 EFSAAMPRSG

-134 TSAVPTAMITIG
+134 VSAVPAAFITIG
-146 TVTGGHGWITAA
+146 SVTGQQGWITAA
-158 NDLLSKPDFL
+158 NDLLAKHTFL

-173 WYVFGFG
+173 WYVFLFG
-180 TLLNVLFALLLI
+180 TVLNVLFAVLLI
-192 YGGRVYWRVQKW
+192 FGGRVYWRVQKW

-214 VMVGLLLVRGTSMAA
+214 IMVILLIARGTSLAA
-229 SWNSFAAKTGSLG
+229 SWDSFAAKNGTLK
-242 YGQVIPA
+242 YHQVIPA
-249 ARAAGFGGA
+249 AHAAGFTGA
-258 TAPFSFTA
+258 NAPFSFAA
-266 TLLMLP
+266 TLLILP

-277 VGYAQGSAQIGGEI
+277 VGYAQGSAQIGGEV

-297 QYFAMVGGVLINGL
+297 QYVAMVGGVLINGL
-311 VLAVIV
+311 VLAIIV
-317 LLATHAVGSGWLRS
+317 LLTTHAVGTSWLRS

-348 LPPGVNFLTALMT
+348 LPPGVNFLAALLT

-366 LALLGIGF
+366 LALIGIGF

-387 QATRYMLAWG
+387 QASRYMLAWS
-397 LDRSVPQRLGRV
+397 LDRSGPQALGRV
-409 NDRVHTPVT
+409 NDRTHTPVV

-434 INIAQASLLG
+434 INVPQASLLG

-460 IAFPYRLKA
+460 VAFPYRLKDI
-469 LWESAGGRRILGVP
+469 WEAAGGRRLFGVP

-490 GGVITLGALMILFI
+490 GGVISLGALLVLFI
-504 ANKSISTEFAVTAHL
+504 TDKSISTTFAVTAHL
-519 SLYFMLGVVGAG
+519 SVEFMLGVIAAG
-531 VLWYIGAY
+531 VLWYIGAVLY
-539 VFNRHRGVNLNLS
+539 NKRRGVNLNLT

>member
-1 MASVPADRT
+1 MTSTPAPVT
-10 GTSGQDVNFTRNA
+10 GAPQDSNFTRNA
-23 TGLVREASMWDAL
+23 TGLVREVSMWDAL

-61 GGNMLLAVVIG
+61 GGNMVLAVVIG
-72 TLIMAF
+72 TVIMAF

-85 EFAAAMPRSG
+85 EFSAAMPRSG

-134 TSAVPTAMITIG
+134 VSAVPAAFITIG
-146 TVTGGHGWITAA
+146 SVTGQQGWITAA
-158 NDLLSKPDFL
+158 NDLLAKHTFL

-173 WYVFGFG
+173 WYVFLFG
-180 TLLNVLFALLLI
+180 TVLNVLFAVLLI
-192 YGGRVYWRVQKW
+192 FGGRVYWRVQKW

-214 VMVGLLLVRGTSMAA
+214 IMVILLIARGTSLAA
-229 SWNSFAAKTGSLG
+229 SWDSFAAKNGTLK
-242 YGQVIPA
+242 YHQVIPA
-249 ARAAGFGGA
+249 AHAAGFTGA
-258 TAPFSFTA
+258 NAPFSFAA
-266 TLLMLP
+266 TLLILP

-277 VGYAQGSAQIGGEI
+277 VGYAQGSAQIGGEV

-297 QYFAMVGGVLINGL
+297 QYVAMVGGVLINGL
-311 VLAVIV
+311 VLAIIV
-317 LLATHAVGSGWLRS
+317 LLTTHAVGTSWLRS

-348 LPPGVNFLTALMT
+348 LPPGVNFLAALLT

-366 LALLGIGF
+366 LALIGIGF

-387 QATRYMLAWG
+387 QASRYMLAWS
-397 LDRSVPQRLGRV
+397 LDRSGPQALGRV
-409 NDRVHTPVT
+409 NDRTHTPVV

-434 INIAQASLLG
+434 INVPQASLLG

-460 IAFPYRLKA
+460 VAFPYRLKDI
-469 LWESAGGRRILGVP
+469 WEAAGGRRLFGVP

-490 GGVITLGALMILFI
+490 AGVISLGALLVLFI
-504 ANKSISTEFAVTAHL
+504 TDKSISTTFAVTAHL
-519 SLYFMLGVVGAG
+519 SVEFMLGVIAAG
-531 VLWYIGAY
+531 VLWYIGAVLY
-539 VFNRHRGVNLNLS
+539 NKRRGVNLNLT

>member
-1 MASVPADRT
+1 MTSIPARAT
-10 GTSGQDVNFTRNA
+10 GAQPDFNFTRNA
-23 TGLVREASMWDAL
+23 TGLVREVSMWDAL

-61 GGNMLLAVVIG
+61 GGNLVLAVIIG

-85 EFAAAMPRSG
+85 EFASAMPRSG

-134 TSAVPTAMITIG
+134 ISAAPTAMVTIG
-146 TVTGGHGWITAA
+146 TVTGSHGWITAA
-158 NDLLSKPDFL
+158 NDLTAKYDVL

-173 WYVFGFG
+173 WYVFVFG
-180 TLLNVLFALLLI
+180 TILNGLFALLLI
-192 YGGRVYWRVQKW
+192 FGGRVYWRVQKW
-204 LFLLAGLAIL
+204 LFLVAGLAIL
-214 VMVGLLLVRGTSMAA
+214 IMVILLIARGTGLTA
-229 SWNSFAAKTGSLG
+229 SWDTFAAKNGTLK
-242 YGQVIPA
+242 YGQIISA
-249 ARAAGFGGA
+249 AQKAGFHGA
-258 TAPFSFTA
+258 NAGFSFSETI
-266 TLLMLP
+266 LLLP

-277 VGYAQGSAQIGGEI
+277 VGYAQGSAQIGGEV

-311 VLAVIV
+311 VLAIIV
-317 LLATHAVGSGWLRS
+317 LLATHYVGSSWLRS
-331 VDYLAANDPAKL
+331 VDYLAAADPAKL
-343 GLPAG
+343 GLPGG

-397 LDRSVPQRLGRV
+397 LDRSGPQALGRV

-428 LALLAL
+428 IALLAL

-444 ALLAQIAAF
+444 ALLAQIGAF
-453 ILVSAAG
+453 ILVSVAG
-460 IAFPYRLKA
+460 IAFPYRLKD
-469 LWESAGGRRILGVP
+469 LWESAGGKRLFGIP
-483 AVALAGA
+483 TVALAGA
-490 GGVITLGALMILFI
+490 GGVIALGGLMVMFI
-504 ANKSISTEFAVTAHL
+504 FNKSISTEFAVTAHL
-519 SLYFMLGVVGAG
+519 SVEFMLGVIAAG
-531 VLWYIGAY
+531 VLWYFGALIY
-539 VFNRHRGVNLNLS
+539 NRRRGVNMNLA

>member
-1 MASVPADRT
+1 MTSTPAPVT
-10 GTSGQDVNFTRNA
+10 GAPQDSNFTRNA
-23 TGLVREASMWDAL
+23 TGLVREVSMWDAL

-61 GGNMLLAVVIG
+61 GGNLWLAVIIG
-72 TLIMAF
+72 TVIMAF

-110 WLLSWSQGIW
+110 WLLSWSQGVW

-134 TSAVPTAMITIG
+134 VSAVPAAFITIG
-146 TVTGGHGWITAA
+146 SVTGQSGWITAA
-158 NDLLSKPDFL
+158 NDLLAKHTFL
-168 GIHMQ
+168 GLHMQ

-180 TLLNVLFALLLI
+180 TVLNVLFALLLI

-214 VMVGLLLVRGTSMAA
+214 IMVGLLIARGTGIGA
-229 SWNSFAAKTGSLG
+229 SWDSFAAKNHSLK
-242 YGQVIPA
+242 YAQVIPA
-249 ARAAGFGGA
+249 AQAAGFHGA
-258 TAPFSFTA
+258 NASFSFSD
-266 TLLMLP
+266 TLLLLP

-277 VGYAQGSAQIGGEI
+277 VGYAQGSAQIGGEV

-317 LLATHAVGSGWLRS
+317 LLATHAVGTSWLRS
-331 VDYLAANDPAKL
+331 VDYLAANDPGKL
-343 GLPAG
+343 GLPGG
-348 LPPGVNFLTALMT
+348 LPPGINFISALMT
-361 HNVLL
+361 HNVVL

-397 LDRSVPQRLGRV
+397 LDRSGPQALGRV
-409 NDRVHTPVT
+409 NDRTHTPVV

-434 INIAQASLLG
+434 INIPQASLLG

-453 ILVSAAG
+453 ILVSVAG
-460 IAFPYRLKA
+460 IAFPYRLRDI
-469 LWESAGGRRILGVP
+469 WEAAGGRRLFGVP
-483 AVALAGA
+483 VVVLAGA
-490 GGVITLGALMILFI
+490 GGVISLGALLVLFI
-504 ANKSISTEFAVTAHL
+504 VNKSISTEFAVTAHL
-519 SLYFMLGVVGAG
+519 SVEFMLGVVAAG
-531 VLWYIGAY
+531 VLWYIGALLY
-539 VFNRHRGVNLNLS
+539 NKRRGVNLNLA

>member
-1 MASVPADRT
+1 MTSTPPRT
-10 GTSGQDVNFTRNA
+10 TGAPQDYNFTRNA
-23 TGLVREASMWDAL
+23 TGLIREVSMWDAL

-61 GGNMLLAVVIG
+61 GGNMVLSVIIG

-134 TSAVPTAMITIG
+134 VAAAPTAMITIG
-146 TVTGGHGWITAA
+146 SVTGDQAWTNAA
-158 NDLLSKPDFL
+158 NGLLAKHDFL

-173 WYVFGFG
+173 WYVFLFG
-180 TLLNVLFALLLI
+180 TLLNILFALLLI
-192 YGGRVYWRVQKW
+192 FGGRVYWRVQKW
-204 LFLLAGLAIL
+204 LFLVAGLAIL
-214 VMVGLLLVRGTSMAA
+214 AMVALLLVRGTSIA
-229 SWNSFAAKTGSLG
+229 SSWDAFAAKNGTLT

-249 ARAAGFGGA
+249 AHAAGFTGA
-258 TAPFSFTA
+258 HAPFSFTA

-277 VGYAQGSAQIGGEI
+277 VGYAQGSAQIGGEV

-297 QYFAMVGGVLINGL
+297 QYYAMVGGVLINGL
-311 VLAVIV
+311 VLAIIV
-317 LLATHAVGSGWLRS
+317 LLTTHAVGTSWLRS
-331 VDYLAANDPAKL
+331 VDYLAANDPSKL
-343 GLPAG
+343 GLPGG
-348 LPPGVNFLTALMT
+348 LPPGVNFLVALLT
-361 HNVLL
+361 HNIVL

-397 LDRSVPQRLGRV
+397 LDRSAPQRLGRV
-409 NDRVHTPVT
+409 SDRLHTPVT
-418 AIVFCTVTGE
+418 AIVFCTITGE

-434 INIAQASLLG
+434 INVAQASLLG

-460 IAFPYRLKA
+460 IAFPYRLRNV
-469 LWESAGGRRILGVP
+469 WESAGGRRLLGVP
-483 AVALAGA
+483 AVVLAGI
-490 GGVITLGALMILFI
+490 GGVIALGALLLLFI
-504 ANKSISTEFAVTAHL
+504 FNKTISAQFAVTAHL
-519 SLYFMLGVVGAG
+519 SVEFMFGVVIAGA
-531 VLWYIGAY
+531 LWYVGAY
-539 VFNRHRGVNLNLS
+539 LVNRRRGINLNLA

>member
-1 MASVPADRT
+1 MTSTPAPVT
-10 GTSGQDVNFTRNA
+10 GAPQDANFTRNA
-23 TGLVREASMWDAL
+23 TGLVREVSMWDAL

-61 GGNMLLAVVIG
+61 GGNMVLAVVIG
-72 TLIMAF
+72 TVIMAF

-85 EFAAAMPRSG
+85 EFSAAMPRSG

-134 TSAVPTAMITIG
+134 VSAVPAAFITIG
-146 TVTGGHGWITAA
+146 SVTGQQGWITAA
-158 NDLLSKPDFL
+158 NDLLAKHTFL

-173 WYVFGFG
+173 WYVFLFG
-180 TLLNVLFALLLI
+180 TVLNVLFAVLLI
-192 YGGRVYWRVQKW
+192 FGGRVYWRVQKW

-214 VMVGLLLVRGTSMAA
+214 IMVVLLIARGTSLAA
-229 SWNSFAAKTGSLG
+229 SWDSFAAKNGTLK
-242 YGQVIPA
+242 YHQVIPA
-249 ARAAGFGGA
+249 AHAAGFTGA
-258 TAPFSFTA
+258 NAPFSFAA
-266 TLLMLP
+266 TLLILP

-277 VGYAQGSAQIGGEI
+277 VGYAQGSAQIGGEV

-297 QYFAMVGGVLINGL
+297 QYVAMVGGVLINGL
-311 VLAVIV
+311 VLAIIV
-317 LLATHAVGSGWLRS
+317 LLTTHAVGTSWLRS

-348 LPPGVNFLTALMT
+348 LPPGVNFLAALLT

-366 LALLGIGF
+366 LALIGIGF

-387 QATRYMLAWG
+387 QASRYMLAWS
-397 LDRSVPQRLGRV
+397 LDRSGPQALGRV
-409 NDRVHTPVT
+409 NDRTHTPVV

-434 INIAQASLLG
+434 INVPQASLLG

-460 IAFPYRLKA
+460 VAFPYRLKDI
-469 LWESAGGRRILGVP
+469 WEAAGGRRLFGVP

-490 GGVITLGALMILFI
+490 GGVISLGALMVLFI
-504 ANKSISTEFAVTAHL
+504 TDKSISTTFAVTAHL
-519 SLYFMLGVVGAG
+519 SVEFMLGVIAAG
-531 VLWYIGAY
+531 VLWYIGAVLY
-539 VFNRHRGVNLNLS
+539 NKRRGVNLNLT

>member
-1 MASVPADRT
+1 MTSIPARAT
-10 GTSGQDVNFTRNA
+10 GAQPDFNFTRNA
-23 TGLVREASMWDAL
+23 TGLVREVSMWDAL

-61 GGNMLLAVVIG
+61 GGNLVLAVIIG
-72 TLIMAF
+72 TVIMAF

-95 GDYVFVSRALHPFLG
+95 GDYVFVSRGLHPFLG
-110 WLLSWSQGIW
+110 WLLSWSQGFW

-134 TSAVPTAMITIG
+134 ISAAPTAMITIG
-146 TVTGGHGWITAA
+146 TVTGSHGWITAA
-158 NDLLSKPDFL
+158 TDLTAKYDVL

-173 WYVFGFG
+173 WYVFLFG
-180 TLLNVLFALLLI
+180 TVLNVLFALLLI
-192 YGGRVYWRVQKW
+192 FGGRVYWRVQKW
-204 LFLLAGLAIL
+204 LFLLAGIAIL
-214 VMVGLLLVRGTSMAA
+214 LMDILLIARGTSLGA
-229 SWNSFAAKTGSLG
+229 SWDTFAAKNGTLK
-242 YGQVIPA
+242 YGQIVSA
-249 ARAAGFGGA
+249 AQKAGFHGA
-258 TAPFSFTA
+258 NAGFSFSDTI
-266 TLLMLP
+266 LLLP

-277 VGYAQGSAQIGGEI
+277 VGYAQGSAQIGGEV

-311 VLAVIV
+311 VLAIIV
-317 LLATHAVGSGWLRS
+317 LLATHYVGSSWLRS
-331 VDYLAANDPAKL
+331 VDYLAAADPAKL
-343 GLPAG
+343 GLPGG

-397 LDRSVPQRLGRV
+397 LDRSGPQALGKV
-409 NDRVHTPVT
+409 SDKTHTPVA

-453 ILVSAAG
+453 ILVSVAG
-460 IAFPYRLKA
+460 IAFPYRLKSV
-469 LWESAGGRRILGVP
+469 WESAGGRRILGVP

-490 GGVITLGALMILFI
+490 AGVLSLGALMVLFL
-504 ANKSISTEFAVTAHL
+504 ANHSISSTFAVTAHL
-519 SLYFMLGVVGAG
+519 SVEFMLGVVGAG
-531 VLWYIGAY
+531 VLWYLGAY
-539 VFNRHRGVNLNLS
+539 LVNKRRGINLNLAF
-552 YKEIPPE
+552 KEIPPE

>member
-1 MASVPADRT
+1 MTSIPARPT
-10 GTSGQDVNFTRNA
+10 GATQDSNFTRNA
-23 TGLVREASMWDAL
+23 TGLVREVSMTDAL

-61 GGNMLLAVVIG
+61 GGNLVLAVIIG
-72 TLIMAF
+72 TVIMAF

-85 EFAAAMPRSG
+85 AFSAAMPRSG

-110 WLLSWSQGIW
+110 WLLSWSQGVW

-134 TSAVPTAMITIG
+134 VSAAPTAMITIG
-146 TVTGGHGWITAA
+146 SVTGSHGWITAA
-158 NDLLSKPDFL
+158 GDLTGKYDFL

-173 WYVFGFG
+173 WYVFLFG

-192 YGGRVYWRVQKW
+192 FGGRVYWRVQKW
-204 LFLLAGLAIL
+204 LFLLAGIAIL
-214 VMVGLLLVRGTSMAA
+214 LMVGLLIVRGTNVGA
-229 SWNSFAAKTGSLG
+229 SWDTFAAKNGTLK
-242 YGQVIPA
+242 YGQVIA
-249 ARAAGFGGA
+249 AAQKAGFHGA
-258 TAPFSFTA
+258 NAGFSFSDTI
-266 TLLMLP
+266 LLLP

-277 VGYAQGSAQIGGEI
+277 VGYAQGSAQIGGEV
-291 KRASRS
+291 KRANRS

-317 LLATHAVGSGWLRS
+317 LLATHAVGTSWLRS
-331 VDYLAANDPAKL
+331 VDYLAAADPAKL
-343 GLPAG
+343 GLPGG

-361 HNVLL
+361 HNVIL

-387 QATRYMLAWG
+387 QASRYMLAWG
-397 LDRSVPQRLGRV
+397 LDRSGPQALAKV

-460 IAFPYRLKA
+460 IAFPYRLKDV
-469 LWESAGGRRILGVP
+469 WESAGGRRFLGIP
-483 AVALAGA
+483 TVAIAGA
-490 GGVITLGALMILFI
+490 GGVLALGGLMVMFI
-504 ANKSISTEFAVTAHL
+504 FNKSISTEFAVTAHL
-519 SLYFMLGVVGAG
+519 SVEFMLGVIAAG
-531 VLWYIGAY
+531 ILWYIGALIY
-539 VFNRHRGVNLNLS
+539 NRQRGVNMNLA

>member
-1 MASVPADRT
+1 MTSTPAPVT
-10 GTSGQDVNFTRNA
+10 GAPQDANFTRNA
-23 TGLVREASMWDAL
+23 TGLVREVSMWDAL

-61 GGNMLLAVVIG
+61 GGNMVLAVVIG
-72 TLIMAF
+72 TVIMAF

-85 EFAAAMPRSG
+85 EFSAAMPRSG

-134 TSAVPTAMITIG
+134 VSAVPAAFITIG
-146 TVTGGHGWITAA
+146 SVTGQQGWITAA
-158 NDLLSKPDFL
+158 NDLLAKHTFL

-173 WYVFGFG
+173 WYVFLFG
-180 TLLNVLFALLLI
+180 TVLNVLFAALLI
-192 YGGRVYWRVQKW
+192 FGGRVYWRVQKW

-214 VMVGLLLVRGTSMAA
+214 IMVVLLIARGTSLAA
-229 SWNSFAAKTGSLG
+229 SWDSFAAKNGTLK
-242 YGQVIPA
+242 YHQVIPA
-249 ARAAGFGGA
+249 AHAAGFTGA
-258 TAPFSFTA
+258 NAPFSFAA
-266 TLLMLP
+266 TLLILP

-277 VGYAQGSAQIGGEI
+277 VGYAQGSAQIGGEV

-297 QYFAMVGGVLINGL
+297 QYVAMVGGVLINGL
-311 VLAVIV
+311 VLAIIV
-317 LLATHAVGSGWLRS
+317 LLTTHAVGTSWLRS

-348 LPPGVNFLTALMT
+348 LPPGVNFLAALLT
-361 HNVLL
+361 HNVVL
-366 LALLGIGF
+366 LALIGIGF

-387 QATRYMLAWG
+387 QASRYMLAWS
-397 LDRSVPQRLGRV
+397 LDRSGPQALGRV
-409 NDRVHTPVT
+409 NDRTHTPVV

-434 INIAQASLLG
+434 INIPQASLLG

-460 IAFPYRLKA
+460 VAFPYRLKDI
-469 LWESAGGRRILGVP
+469 WEAAGGRRLFGVP

-490 GGVITLGALMILFI
+490 GGVISLGALLVLFI
-504 ANKSISTEFAVTAHL
+504 TDKSISTTFAVTAHL
-519 SLYFMLGVVGAG
+519 SVEFMLGVIAAG
-531 VLWYIGAY
+531 VLWYIGAVLY
-539 VFNRHRGVNLNLS
+539 NKRRGVNLNLT

>member
-1 MASVPADRT
+1 MTSTPAPVT
-10 GTSGQDVNFTRNA
+10 GAPQDANFTRNA
-23 TGLVREASMWDAL
+23 TGLVREVSMWDAL

-61 GGNMLLAVVIG
+61 GGNMVLAVVIG
-72 TLIMAF
+72 TVIMAF

-85 EFAAAMPRSG
+85 EFSAAMPRSG

-134 TSAVPTAMITIG
+134 VSAVPAAFITIG
-146 TVTGGHGWITAA
+146 SVTGQQGWITAA
-158 NDLLSKPDFL
+158 NDLLAKHTFL

-173 WYVFGFG
+173 WYVFLFG
-180 TLLNVLFALLLI
+180 TLLNVLFAALLI
-192 YGGRVYWRVQKW
+192 FGGRVYWRVQKW

-214 VMVGLLLVRGTSMAA
+214 IMVVLLIARGTSLAA
-229 SWNSFAAKTGSLG
+229 SWDSFAAKNGTLK
-242 YGQVIPA
+242 YHQVIPA
-249 ARAAGFGGA
+249 AHAAGFTGA
-258 TAPFSFTA
+258 NAPFSFAA
-266 TLLMLP
+266 TLLILP

-277 VGYAQGSAQIGGEI
+277 VGYAQGSAQIGGEV

-297 QYFAMVGGVLINGL
+297 QYVAMVGGVLINGL
-311 VLAVIV
+311 VLAIIV
-317 LLATHAVGSGWLRS
+317 LLTTHAVGTSWLRS

-348 LPPGVNFLTALMT
+348 LPPGVNFLAALLT

-366 LALLGIGF
+366 LALIGIGF

-387 QATRYMLAWG
+387 QASRYMLAWS
-397 LDRSVPQRLGRV
+397 LDRSGPQALGRV
-409 NDRVHTPVT
+409 NDRTHTPVV

-434 INIAQASLLG
+434 INIPQASLLG

-460 IAFPYRLKA
+460 VAFPYRLKDI
-469 LWESAGGRRILGVP
+469 WEAAGGRRLFGVP

-490 GGVITLGALMILFI
+490 GGVISLGALLVLFI
-504 ANKSISTEFAVTAHL
+504 TDKSISTTFAVTAHL
-519 SLYFMLGVVGAG
+519 SVEFMLGVIAAG
-531 VLWYIGAY
+531 VLWYIGAVLY
-539 VFNRHRGVNLNLS
+539 NKRRGVNLNLT

>member
-1 MASVPADRT
+1 MTSTPAPVT
-10 GTSGQDVNFTRNA
+10 GAPQDSNFTRNA
-23 TGLVREASMWDAL
+23 TGLVREVSMWDAL

-61 GGNMLLAVVIG
+61 GGNMVLAVVIG
-72 TLIMAF
+72 TVIMAF

-85 EFAAAMPRSG
+85 EFSAAMPRSG

-134 TSAVPTAMITIG
+134 VSAVPAAFITIG
-146 TVTGGHGWITAA
+146 SVTGQQGWITAA
-158 NDLLSKPDFL
+158 NDLLAKHTFL

-173 WYVFGFG
+173 WYVFLFG
-180 TLLNVLFALLLI
+180 TVLNVLFAVLLI
-192 YGGRVYWRVQKW
+192 FGGRVYWRVQKW

-214 VMVGLLLVRGTSMAA
+214 IMVILLIARGTSLAA
-229 SWNSFAAKTGSLG
+229 SWDSFAAKNGTLK
-242 YGQVIPA
+242 YHQVIPA
-249 ARAAGFGGA
+249 AHAAGFTGA
-258 TAPFSFTA
+258 NAPFSFAA
-266 TLLMLP
+266 TLLILP

-277 VGYAQGSAQIGGEI
+277 VGYAQGSAQIGGEV

-297 QYFAMVGGVLINGL
+297 QYVAMVGGVLINGL
-311 VLAVIV
+311 VLAIIV
-317 LLATHAVGSGWLRS
+317 LLTTHAVGTSWLRS

-348 LPPGVNFLTALMT
+348 LPPGVNFLAALLT

-366 LALLGIGF
+366 LALIGIGF

-387 QATRYMLAWG
+387 QASRYMLAWS
-397 LDRSVPQRLGRV
+397 LDRSGPQALGRV
-409 NDRVHTPVT
+409 NDRTHTPVV

-434 INIAQASLLG
+434 INVPQASLLG

-460 IAFPYRLKA
+460 VAFPYRLKDI
-469 LWESAGGRRILGVP
+469 WEAAGGRRLFGVP

-490 GGVITLGALMILFI
+490 GGVISLGALLVLFI
-504 ANKSISTEFAVTAHL
+504 TDKSISTTFAVTAHL
-519 SLYFMLGVVGAG
+519 SVEFMLGVIAAG
-531 VLWYIGAY
+531 VLWYIGAVLY
-539 VFNRHRGVNLNLS
+539 NKRRGVNLNLT

>member
-1 MASVPADRT
+1 
-10 GTSGQDVNFTRNA
+10 
-23 TGLVREASMWDAL
+23 MWDAL

-61 GGNMLLAVVIG
+61 GGSMVLSVIIG

-134 TSAVPTAMITIG
+134 VVAAPTAMVTIG
-146 TVTGGHGWITAA
+146 SVTGDQAWINAA
-158 NDLLSKPDFL
+158 NGLLAKHDFL

-173 WYVFGFG
+173 WYVFLFG

-192 YGGRVYWRVQKW
+192 FGGRVYWRAQKW
-204 LFLLAGLAIL
+204 LFLVAGLAIL
-214 VMVGLLLVRGTSMAA
+214 AMVALLLVRGTSIA
-229 SWNSFAAKTGSLG
+229 SSWDAFATKNGTLK

-249 ARAAGFGGA
+249 AQAAGFTGA
-258 TAPFSFTA
+258 HASFSLTA

-277 VGYAQGSAQIGGEI
+277 VGYAQGSAQIGGEV

-297 QYFAMVGGVLINGL
+297 QYYAMVGGVLINGL

-317 LLATHAVGSGWLRS
+317 LLTTHAVGTSWLRS
-331 VDYLAANDPAKL
+331 VDYLAANDPSKL
-343 GLPAG
+343 GLPGG
-348 LPPGVNFLTALMT
+348 LPPGVNFLVALLT
-361 HNVLL
+361 HNIVL
-366 LALLGIGF
+366 LALLGVGF

-397 LDRSVPQRLGRV
+397 LDRSAPQRLGRV
-409 NDRVHTPVT
+409 SDRLHTPVT

-460 IAFPYRLKA
+460 IAFPYRLRNV
-469 LWESAGGRRILGVP
+469 WESAGGRRLLGVP
-483 AVALAGA
+483 AVMLAGI
-490 GGVITLGALMILFI
+490 GGVIALGALLLLFI
-504 ANKSISTEFAVTAHL
+504 FNKTISAQFAVTAHL
-519 SLYFMLGVVGAG
+519 SVEFMLGVVIAGA
-531 VLWYIGAY
+531 LWYIGAY
-539 VFNRHRGVNLNLS
+539 LVNRRRGINLNLA

>member
-1 MASVPADRT
+1 MTSTPAPVT
-10 GTSGQDVNFTRNA
+10 GAPQDSNFTRNA
-23 TGLVREASMWDAL
+23 TGLVREVSMWDAL

-61 GGNMLLAVVIG
+61 GGNMVLAVIIG
-72 TLIMAF
+72 TVIMAF

-85 EFAAAMPRSG
+85 EFSAAMPRSG

-134 TSAVPTAMITIG
+134 VSAVPAAFITIG
-146 TVTGGHGWITAA
+146 SVTGQQGWITAA
-158 NDLLSKPDFL
+158 NDLLAKHTFL

-173 WYVFGFG
+173 WYVFLFG
-180 TLLNVLFALLLI
+180 TVLNVLFAVLLI
-192 YGGRVYWRVQKW
+192 FGGRVYWRVQKW

-214 VMVGLLLVRGTSMAA
+214 IMVVLLIARGTSLAA
-229 SWNSFAAKTGSLG
+229 SWDSFAAKNGTLK
-242 YGQVIPA
+242 YHQVIPA
-249 ARAAGFGGA
+249 AHAAGFTGA
-258 TAPFSFTA
+258 NAPFSFAA
-266 TLLMLP
+266 TLLILP

-277 VGYAQGSAQIGGEI
+277 VGYAQGSAQIGGEV

-297 QYFAMVGGVLINGL
+297 QYVAMVGGVLINGL
-311 VLAVIV
+311 VLAIIV
-317 LLATHAVGSGWLRS
+317 LLTTHAVGTSWLRS

-348 LPPGVNFLTALMT
+348 LPPGVNFLAALLT

-366 LALLGIGF
+366 LALIGIGF

-387 QATRYMLAWG
+387 QASRYMLAWS
-397 LDRSVPQRLGRV
+397 LDRSGPQALGRV
-409 NDRVHTPVT
+409 NDRTHTPVV

-434 INIAQASLLG
+434 INVPQASLLG

-460 IAFPYRLKA
+460 VAFPYRLKDI
-469 LWESAGGRRILGVP
+469 WEAAGGRRLFGVP

-490 GGVITLGALMILFI
+490 GGVISLGALLVLFI
-504 ANKSISTEFAVTAHL
+504 TDKSISTTFAVTAHL
-519 SLYFMLGVVGAG
+519 SLEFMLGVIAAG
-531 VLWYIGAY
+531 VLWYIGAVLY
-539 VFNRHRGVNLNLS
+539 NKRRGVNLNLT

>member
-1 MASVPADRT
+1 MTSIPARPT
-10 GTSGQDVNFTRNA
+10 GATQDFNFTRNA
-23 TGLVREASMWDAL
+23 TGLVREVSMTDAL

-61 GGNMLLAVVIG
+61 GGNLFLAVIIG
-72 TLIMAF
+72 TVIMAF

-85 EFAAAMPRSG
+85 EFSAAMPRSG

-110 WLLSWSQGIW
+110 WLLSWSQGVW

-134 TSAVPTAMITIG
+134 ISAAPTAMITIG
-146 TVTGGHGWITAA
+146 SVTGSHGWITAA
-158 NDLLSKPDFL
+158 GDLTAKYDFL

-173 WYVFGFG
+173 WYVFRFG

-192 YGGRVYWRVQKW
+192 FGGRVYWRVQKW
-204 LFLLAGLAIL
+204 LFLLAGIAIL
-214 VMVGLLLVRGTSMAA
+214 LMVGLLIVRGTNVGA
-229 SWNSFAAKTGSLG
+229 SWDTFAAKNGTLK
-242 YGQVIPA
+242 YGQVIA
-249 ARAAGFGGA
+249 AAQKAGFHGA
-258 TAPFSFTA
+258 NAGFSFGDTI
-266 TLLMLP
+266 LLLP

-277 VGYAQGSAQIGGEI
+277 VGYAQGSAQIGGEV

-297 QYFAMVGGVLINGL
+297 QYFAMVGGVLINGA

-317 LLATHAVGSGWLRS
+317 LLATHAVGTSWLRS
-331 VDYLAANDPAKL
+331 VDYLAAADPAKL
-343 GLPAG
+343 GLPGG

-361 HNVLL
+361 HNVIL

-397 LDRSVPQRLGRV
+397 LDRSGPQALAKV

-460 IAFPYRLKA
+460 IAFPYRLKEV
-469 LWESAGGRRILGVP
+469 WESAGGRRFLGIP
-483 AVALAGA
+483 TVALAGA
-490 GGVITLGALMILFI
+490 GGVLALGGLMVMFI
-504 ANKSISTEFAVTAHL
+504 FNKSISTEFAVTAHL
-519 SLYFMLGVVGAG
+519 SVEFMLGVIAAG
-531 VLWYIGAY
+531 ILWYIGALIY
-539 VFNRHRGVNLNLS
+539 NRRRGVNMNLA

>member
-1 MASVPADRT
+1 MTSTPAPVT
-10 GTSGQDVNFTRNA
+10 GAPQDSNFTRNA
-23 TGLVREASMWDAL
+23 TGLVREVSMWDAL

-61 GGNMLLAVVIG
+61 GGNMVLAVVIG
-72 TLIMAF
+72 TVIMAF

-85 EFAAAMPRSG
+85 EFSAAMPRSG

-134 TSAVPTAMITIG
+134 VSAVPAAFITIG
-146 TVTGGHGWITAA
+146 SVTGQQGWITAA
-158 NDLLSKPDFL
+158 NDLLAKHTFL

-173 WYVFGFG
+173 WYVFLFG
-180 TLLNVLFALLLI
+180 TVLNVLFAVLLI
-192 YGGRVYWRVQKW
+192 FGGRVYWRVQKW

-214 VMVGLLLVRGTSMAA
+214 IMVVLLIARGTSLAA
-229 SWNSFAAKTGSLG
+229 SWDSFAAKNGTLK
-242 YGQVIPA
+242 YHQVIPA
-249 ARAAGFGGA
+249 AHAAGFTGA
-258 TAPFSFTA
+258 NAPFSFAA
-266 TLLMLP
+266 TLLILP

-277 VGYAQGSAQIGGEI
+277 VGYAQGSAQIGGEV

-297 QYFAMVGGVLINGL
+297 QYVAMVGGVLINGL
-311 VLAVIV
+311 VLAIIV
-317 LLATHAVGSGWLRS
+317 LLTTHAVGTSWLRS

-343 GLPAG
+343 GLPAC
-348 LPPGVNFLTALMT
+348 LPPGVNFLAALLT

-366 LALLGIGF
+366 LALIGIGF

-387 QATRYMLAWG
+387 QASRYMLAWS
-397 LDRSVPQRLGRV
+397 LDRSGPQALGRV
-409 NDRVHTPVT
+409 NDRTHTPVV

-434 INIAQASLLG
+434 INVPQASLLG

-460 IAFPYRLKA
+460 VAFPYRLKDI
-469 LWESAGGRRILGVP
+469 WEAAGGRRLFGVP

-490 GGVITLGALMILFI
+490 GGVISLGALLVLFI
-504 ANKSISTEFAVTAHL
+504 TDKSISTTFAVTAHL
-519 SLYFMLGVVGAG
+519 SVEFMLGVIAAG
-531 VLWYIGAY
+531 VLWYIGAVLY
-539 VFNRHRGVNLNLS
+539 NKRRGVNLNLT

>member
-1 MASVPADRT
+1 MTSTPARAT
-10 GTSGQDVNFTRNA
+10 GAPQDFNFTRNA
-23 TGLVREASMWDAL
+23 TGLVREVSLWDAL

-61 GGNMLLAVVIG
+61 GGNMVLAVIIG

-134 TSAVPTAMITIG
+134 VSAAPTAMITIG
-146 TVTGGHGWITAA
+146 SVTGQHGWITAA
-158 NDLLSKPDFL
+158 NELLAKHDFL

-192 YGGRVYWRVQKW
+192 FGGRVYWRVQKW
-204 LFLLAGLAIL
+204 LFLVAGLAIL
-214 VMVGLLLVRGTSMAA
+214 AMVVVLLVRGTSISS
-229 SWNSFAAKTGSLG
+229 SWDSFAARNGTLR
-242 YGQVIPA
+242 YGQVIGA
-249 ARAAGFGGA
+249 AKAAGFHGA
-258 TAPFSFTA
+258 TMPFSFTA

-277 VGYAQGSAQIGGEI
+277 VGYAQGSAQIGGEV
-291 KRASRS
+291 KRASRT
-297 QYFAMVGGVLINGL
+297 QYYAMVGGVLINGL
-311 VLAVIV
+311 VLALIV
-317 LLATHAVGSGWLRS
+317 ALATHSVGSGWLRS

-343 GLPAG
+343 GLPGG

-361 HNVLL
+361 HNVAV
-366 LALLGIGF
+366 LALLGVGF

-397 LDRSVPQRLGRV
+397 LDRSAPQRLGRV
-409 NDRVHTPVT
+409 SDRVHTPVT

-444 ALLAQIAAF
+444 ALLAQIGAF

-460 IAFPYRLKA
+460 IAFPYRLRSV
-469 LWESAGGRRILGVP
+469 WEAAGGKRVLGIP
-483 AVALAGA
+483 AVALAGS
-490 GGVITLGALMILFI
+490 GGVIALGALLILFVFNTSVS
-504 ANKSISTEFAVTAHL
+504 AQFAVTQHL
-519 SLYFMLGVVGAG
+519 SVEFMLGVLGAG
-531 VLWYIGAY
+531 VVWYLGAY
-539 VFNRHRGVNLNLS
+539 LVNRRRGINLNLAF
-552 YKEIPPE
+552 KEIPPE

>member
-1 MASVPADRT
+1 MTSIPARAT
-10 GTSGQDVNFTRNA
+10 GEQPDFNFTRNA
-23 TGLVREASMWDAL
+23 TGLVREVSLWDAL

-61 GGNMLLAVVIG
+61 GGNLVLAVIIG
-72 TLIMAF
+72 TVIMAF

-85 EFAAAMPRSG
+85 EFAGAMPRSG

-134 TSAVPTAMITIG
+134 ISAAPTAMVTIG
-146 TVTGGHGWITAA
+146 TVTGSHGWITAA
-158 NDLLSKPDFL
+158 SDLTSKYDFL

-173 WYVFGFG
+173 WYVFLFG
-180 TLLNVLFALLLI
+180 TVLNVLFALLLI
-192 YGGRVYWRVQKW
+192 FGGRVYWRVQKW

-214 VMVGLLLVRGTSMAA
+214 LMVILLIARGTSLGA
-229 SWNSFAAKTGSLG
+229 SWDSFAAKNGTLR
-242 YGQVIPA
+242 YGQIISA
-249 ARAAGFGGA
+249 AQKAGFHGA
-258 TAPFSFTA
+258 NAGFSFSDTI
-266 TLLMLP
+266 LLLP

-277 VGYAQGSAQIGGEI
+277 VGYAQGSAQIGGEV

-297 QYFAMVGGVLINGL
+297 QYFAMVGGVLVNGL
-311 VLAVIV
+311 VLAIIV
-317 LLATHAVGSGWLRS
+317 LLATHYVGSGWLRS
-331 VDYLAANDPAKL
+331 VDYLAATDPAKL
-343 GLPAG
+343 GLPGG

-361 HNVLL
+361 HNVVL

-397 LDRSVPQRLGRV
+397 LDRSGPQALGRV

-460 IAFPYRLKA
+460 IAFPYRLKD
-469 LWESAGGRRILGVP
+469 LWESAGGKRLFGIP
-483 AVALAGA
+483 TVALAGA
-490 GGVITLGALMILFI
+490 GGVIALGGLMVMFI
-504 ANKSISTEFAVTAHL
+504 FNKSISTQFAVTAHL
-519 SLYFMLGVVGAG
+519 SVEFMLGVVAAG
-531 VLWYIGAY
+531 VLWYFGALIY
-539 VFNRHRGVNLNLS
+539 NRRRGVNMNLA